1 MSDNAEK
8 INLLFAKLES
18 LLNRQEN
25 FYREIND
32 LKLEISRLR
41 ELAETSPAAEPDI
54 TPVEKQKT
62 VNIRLTPPAAQEPPV
77 QAPLAKELPAFKK
90 SPPYKPSFSLKL
102 KSGIENFIGENLIS
116 KIGIAITV
124 LGVAIG
130 AKYSIEHELISP
142 LTRIILGYLMGLI
155 LLGFGIKLKP
165 AYENFSAV
173 LVSGAI
179 AILYFITYA
188 AYSFY
193 NLFPQLPAFL
203 LMVVF
208 TSFAVLAAIRYDK
221 QVIAHIGLV
230 GAYAVPFLLSEG
242 SGKVAILFTYMAI
255 INIGIL
261 LIALK
266 KYWKPLYYSSF
277 FGTWIIFGAWYFTK
291 YKSAEHFTLAF
302 SFLAGFFI
310 IFYILILTYKLIH
323 KDRFLSGEI
332 YLLLLN
338 AFLFYG
344 IGYTMLNGEKN
355 GSQLLGLFTLAN
367 AFIHFIVSVFIYRQ
381 KLVDRNLVYLVAG
394 LVIVF
399 ITIAIPVQLD
409 GNWVT
414 LLWAGEAAL
423 LFWIGRTKEVP
434 VYEKLSYPLMYLAF
448 FSIIH
453 DWQHI
458 HIDYSPDKS
467 GPRNTPVFNINFL
480 NAVVFTG
487 FFSLITYLNNS
498 KKYSPPEFSRKYLKA
513 LFNYSIPAMLLIVIY
528 AAFRNEIAVYWD
540 QLHADYTQL
549 VQPET
554 RKDFQFVYDQDYIY
568 FKKTWILNYTM
579 LFLSTLA
586 FVNIKY
592 LKVKTLALINMFLLV
607 LVLATFLT
615 DGLLVLQSLKDSY
628 YNQTQTAFNLS
639 SSFNMTIRYISY
651 AAVYLLLFAFY
662 RYTREDFI
670 KPVSI
675 NLGILFDILLFT
687 SILWIASTE
696 MITWMDIQK
705 YSASNKLALSILWGI
720 YALLL
725 IILGIWKKKK
735 HLRIGA
741 IALFAVTLIKL
752 FFYDISSMATI
763 SKTIVFISLGV
774 LLLIISFLYNKY
786 KHLISEENEN

>member
-8 INLLFAKLES
+8 IDELFAKLES
-18 LLNRQEN
+18 LLNRQEY

-41 ELAETSPAAEPDI
+41 NAAEKSPAAEPGK
-54 TPVEKQKT
+54 TPAEQQKAES
-62 VNIRLTPPAAQEPPV
+62 NPSTPHANQQPNP
-77 QAPLAKELPAFKK
+77 QAPTAKAPPMLKK
-90 SPPYKPSFSLKL
+90 GPIYKPSFSLKL
-102 KSGIENFIGENLIS
+102 KSGIENFIGENLIN

-155 LLGFGIKLKP
+155 LLGFGIKLKT

-193 NLFPQLPAFL
+193 SLFPQLPAFL

-208 TSFAVLAAIRYDK
+208 TGFAVVAAIKYDK

-242 SGKVAILFTYMAI
+242 SGKVAIMFTYMAI

-277 FGTWIIFGAWYFTK
+277 FCTWLIFGAWYFTK
-291 YKSAEHFTLAF
+291 YKQAEHFTLAF
-302 SFLAGFFI
+302 SFLAIFFI

-344 IGYTMLNGEKN
+344 IGYSMINGGKN
-355 GSQLLGLFTLAN
+355 GDQLLGLFTLAN
-367 AFIHFIVSVFIYRQ
+367 AFIHFIVSAFIYRQ

-423 LFWIGRTKEVP
+423 LFWIGRSRQVP

-448 FSIIH
+448 FSIVH
-453 DWQHI
+453 DWQHLI
-458 HIDYSPDKS
+458 IDYSPDKS
-467 GPRNTPVFNINFL
+467 GQRNTPVFNTNFL
-480 NAVVFTG
+480 NAFVFTV
-487 FFSLITYLNNS
+487 FFSFITYLNNS
-498 KKYSPPEFSRKYLKA
+498 KRYPPPEFKSTFFKEVID
-513 LFNYSIPAMLLIVIY
+513 YSIPAMLLIVMY

-540 QLHADYTQL
+540 QLYADYTQL
-549 VQPET
+549 VQPEPG
-554 RKDFQFVYDQDYIY
+554 KDFRYVYSQEYIY
-568 FKKTWILNYTM
+568 FKKIWIINYSM
-579 LFLSTLA
+579 LFLSILA
-586 FVNIKY
+586 FVNIRY
-592 LKVKTLALINMFLLV
+592 LRNRALALINMLLLV
-607 LVLATFLT
+607 LALAVFLT
-615 DGLLVLQSLKDSY
+615 DGLVVLQSLKDSY
-628 YNQTQTAFNLS
+628 YNQNQATINIS
-639 SSFNMTIRYISY
+639 SSFNMTIRYICY
-651 AAVYLLLFAFY
+651 AAVSLALFAFY
-662 RYTREDFI
+662 RYTRQDFI
-670 KPVSI
+670 KPVSV
-675 NLGILFDILLFT
+675 NLAVLFDIILFT

-725 IILGIWKKKK
+725 IMLGIWKKKK

-741 IALFAVTLIKL
+741 ITLFAATLIKL
-752 FFYDISSMATI
+752 FFYDISALATI
-763 SKTIVFISLGV
+763 SKTIVFVSLGV

-786 KHLISEENEN
+786 KHLISEENDT

>member
-1 MSDNAEK
+1 MPDNDDK
-8 INLLFAKLES
+8 IKQLYTKLES

-41 ELAETSPAAEPDI
+41 NPATEYGSRP
-54 TPVEKQKT
+54 EEQQKT
-62 VNIRLTPPAAQEPPV
+62 DTIPLNPPAAPKPQIQEPS
-77 QAPLAKELPAFKK
+77 AKALPSLKK
-90 SPPYKPSFSLKL
+90 SHPYKPSFSLKL
-102 KSGIENFIGENLIS
+102 KSDIENFIGENLIS

-155 LLGFGIKLKP
+155 LLGFGIKLKT

-193 NLFPQLPAFL
+193 SLFPQLPAFL
-203 LMVVF
+203 LMVIF
-208 TSFAVLAAIRYDK
+208 TAFAVVTAIRYDK

-242 SGKVAILFTYMAI
+242 SGKVAVLFTYMAI
-255 INIGIL
+255 INVGIL
-261 LIALK
+261 LIAFK
-266 KYWKPLYYSSF
+266 KYWKSLYYSSF
-277 FGTWIIFGAWYFTK
+277 FGTWLIFGAWYFTK
-291 YKSAEHFTLAF
+291 YTSTEHFTLAL

-344 IGYTMLNGEKN
+344 IGYTILNGENN

-381 KLVDRNLVYLVAG
+381 QLVDRNLVYLVAG

-423 LFWIGRTKEVP
+423 LFWIGRSKQVP

-448 FSIIH
+448 FSIVH
-453 DWQHI
+453 DWQHSN
-458 HIDYSPDKS
+458 IDYTPDKS
-467 GPRNTPVFNINFL
+467 GQRNRPVFNINFL
-480 NAVVFTG
+480 NALVFTG
-487 FFSLITYLNNS
+487 FFSLISYLNNS
-498 KKYSPPEFSRKYLKA
+498 KKYLPPAFSRIYLKKI
-513 LFNYSIPAMLLIVIY
+513 FNYSIPAMLLIVIY

-540 QLHADYTQL
+540 QLYADYTQL
-549 VQPET
+549 IQPEI
-554 RKDFQFVYDQDYIY
+554 RKDFQLAYSKDYLY

-592 LKVKTLALINMFLLV
+592 LKVKALALINMFLLV
-607 LVLATFLT
+607 LVLAIFLS
-615 DGLLVLQSLKDSY
+615 DGLVVLQSLKDSY
-628 YNQTQTAFNLS
+628 YNQNQISFILS

-651 AAVYLLLFAFY
+651 AAASLTLFAFY

-670 KPVSI
+670 KPVSV
-675 NLGILFDILLFT
+675 NLVVLFDIILFT
-687 SILWIASTE
+687 SILWITSTE

-705 YSASNKLALSILWGI
+705 YSASNKLALSILWGV

-725 IILGIWKKKK
+725 IMLGIWKKKK

-741 IALFAVTLIKL
+741 IALFAITLIKL
-752 FFYDISSMATI
+752 FFYDISTLATI
-763 SKTIVFISLGV
+763 SKTIVFVSLGM

-786 KHLISEENEN
+786 KHLISEENDT

>member
-1 MSDNAEK
+1 VPP
-8 INLLFAKLES
+8 KL
-18 LLNRQEN
+18 
-25 FYREIND
+25 
-32 LKLEISRLR
+32 K
-41 ELAETSPAAEPDI
+41 AGPD
-54 TPVEKQKT
+54 
-62 VNIRLTPPAAQEPPV
+62 
-77 QAPLAKELPAFKK
+77 
-90 SPPYKPSFSLKL
+90 YKPSFSFKL
-102 KSGIENFIGENLIS
+102 KSGIENFIGENLIN

-142 LTRIILGYLMGLI
+142 LTRIILGYLVGMI
-155 LLGFGIKLKP
+155 LLGFGMKLKQT
-165 AYENFSAV
+165 YENFSAV

-193 NLFPQLPAFL
+193 SLFPQLPAFL

-208 TSFAVLAAIRYDK
+208 TGFAVVAAIRYDK

-255 INIGIL
+255 INVGIL

-277 FGTWIIFGAWYFTK
+277 FCTWLIFAAWYFTK
-291 YKSAEHFTLAF
+291 YKAAEHFILAF
-302 SFLAGFFI
+302 SFLAVFFI
-310 IFYILILTYKLIH
+310 IFYILVMTYKLLH

-344 IGYTMLNGEKN
+344 IGYTMINGEKN
-355 GSQLLGLFTLAN
+355 GDQLLGLFTLAN
-367 AFIHFIVSVFIYRQ
+367 AFVHFIVSAFIYRQ
-381 KLVDRNLVYLVAG
+381 KMVDRNLVYLVAG

-423 LFWIGRTKEVP
+423 LFWIGRSKQVP
-434 VYEKLSYPLMYLAF
+434 VYEKLSFPLMYLAF
-448 FSIIH
+448 FSIVQ
-453 DWQHI
+453 DWQQI
-458 HIDYSPDKS
+458 NIDYSPDKS
-467 GPRNTPVFNINFL
+467 GPRQPPVVNTNFL
-480 NAVVFTG
+480 NAFVFTV

-498 KKYSPPEFSRKYLKA
+498 KKYASPEFRRKYLKEV
-513 LFNYSIPAMLLIVIY
+513 FNYSIPAMLLIVMY
-528 AAFRNEIAVYWD
+528 AAFRNEIVVYWD
-540 QLHADYTQL
+540 QLYADYTQA
-549 VQPET
+549 VQPEI
-554 RKDFQFVYDQDYIY
+554 RKDLRFAYNQDYIY
-568 FKKTWILNYTM
+568 FKNIWIFNYTM
-579 LFLSTLA
+579 LFVSILA

-592 LKVKTLALINMFLLV
+592 LKIRALALINMFLLV
-607 LVLATFLT
+607 LVLAAFLT
-615 DGLLVLQSLKDSY
+615 DGLADLQSLKDSY
-628 YNQTQTAFNLS
+628 YNQTHLANDLS
-639 SSFNMTIRYISY
+639 SSFNMTIRYICY
-651 AAVYLLLFAFY
+651 GAVSLTLFALY
-662 RYTREDFI
+662 RYTRQDFI
-670 KPVSI
+670 QPASV
-675 NLGILFDILLFT
+675 NLSVLFDITLFT
-687 SILWIASTE
+687 CILWIASTE

-741 IALFAVTLIKL
+741 IALFSATLIKL
-752 FFYDISSMATI
+752 FFYDISSLATI
-763 SKTIVFISLGV
+763 SKTIVFVSLGV

-786 KHLISEENEN
+786 KHLISEENDT

>member
-41 ELAETSPAAEPDI
+41 NPAETSPAAEPGI
-54 TPVEKQKT
+54 TPVEQQKAESIT
-62 VNIRLTPPAAQEPPV
+62 ITP
-77 QAPLAKELPAFKK
+77 QAPLQPLIQAPSAKEPPKFKK
-90 SPPYKPSFSLKL
+90 NPIYKPSYSLKL
-102 KSGIENFIGENLIS
+102 KSGIEKFIGENLIS

-155 LLGFGIKLKP
+155 LLGFGIKLKT

-193 NLFPQLPAFL
+193 SLFPQLPAFL

-208 TSFAVLAAIRYDK
+208 TGFSVVAAIRYDK

-255 INIGIL
+255 INVGIL

-277 FGTWIIFGAWYFTK
+277 FCTWLIFGAWYFTK

-302 SFLAGFFI
+302 SFLIGYFI
-310 IFYILILTYKLIH
+310 IFYILILTYKLLH

-344 IGYTMLNGEKN
+344 IGYTMINDEKN
-355 GSQLLGLFTLAN
+355 GGQLLGLFTLAN

-423 LFWIGRTKEVP
+423 LFWIGRSKQVP
-434 VYEKLSYPLMYLAF
+434 VYEKISYPLMYLAF
-448 FSIIH
+448 FSIVQ

-458 HIDYSPDKS
+458 NIDYSPDKS
-467 GPRNTPVFNINFL
+467 GLRHTPVFNANFL
-480 NAVVFTG
+480 NAVVFTA
-487 FFSLITYLNNS
+487 FFSLITYLNSS
-498 KKYSPPEFSRKYLKA
+498 KKYTSPEFSRKSLKEVI
-513 LFNYSIPAMLLIVIY
+513 NYSIPAMLLIVMY
-528 AAFRNEIAVYWD
+528 AAFRNEIAIYWD
-540 QLHADYTQL
+540 QLYADYTQL
-549 VQPET
+549 VQPEAGKNF
-554 RKDFQFVYDQDYIY
+554 RYVYSQDYIY

-579 LFLSTLA
+579 LFLSLLS

-592 LKVKTLALINMFLLV
+592 LKIRVLALINIFLLI
-607 LVLATFLT
+607 LVLAAFLT
-615 DGLLVLQSLKDSY
+615 DGLIVLQSLKDSY
-628 YNQTQTAFNLS
+628 YNQNQTAINLS

-651 AAVYLLLFAFY
+651 AAVALTLFAFY

-670 KPVSI
+670 KPVSF
-675 NLGILFDILLFT
+675 NLVVLFDIILFT

-725 IILGIWKKKK
+725 IMLGIWKKKK

-741 IALFAVTLIKL
+741 IGLFAATLIKL
-752 FFYDISSMATI
+752 FFYDISSLATI
-763 SKTIVFISLGV
+763 SKTIVFVSLGV

-786 KHLISEENEN
+786 KHLISEENDT